1 MSDARVVRTTS
12 LIEGALLVGN
22 GCRFVGRELKSG
34 GFVEFS
40 IEVKPDQ
47 EQLATRAHE
56 LCASTAVGLAMRELR
71 EDVYAL
77 TGKNQKGARIHDTRA

>member
-1 MSDARVVRTTS
+1 MPETRLVRTTS

-22 GCRFVGRELKSG
+22 GCRIVKREKTSG

-40 IEVKPDQ
+40 IEVKPNQ
-47 EQLATRAHE
+47 EQIAAQAHE
-56 LCASTAVGLAMRELR
+56 LCASTGVGLAMRELR

-77 TGKNQKGARIHDTRA
+77 TGKKPQRSKQEP